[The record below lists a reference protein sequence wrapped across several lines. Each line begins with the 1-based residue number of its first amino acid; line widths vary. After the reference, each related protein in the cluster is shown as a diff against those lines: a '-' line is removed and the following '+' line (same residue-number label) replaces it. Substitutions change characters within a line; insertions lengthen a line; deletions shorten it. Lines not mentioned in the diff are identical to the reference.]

1 MKKLL
6 AIGCFLAL
14 IYGCGSTNEEDLVR
28 NISQGQLIGVVAN
41 NNTYAWK
48 GIPFA
53 QPPVESLRWKA
64 PKAPSKFESIFDASK
79 FADICFQRDGGMTG
93 NEGGWAGSEDC
104 LYLNVWT
111 PD

>member
-28 NISQGQLIGVVAN
+28 NITQGQLIGVVAN

-48 GIPFA
+48 GIPFCLLYT
-53 QPPVESLRWKA
+53 S
-64 PKAPSKFESIFDASK
+64 PSP
-79 FADICFQRDGGMTG
+79 RDGLLSRMPSS
-93 NEGGWAGSEDC
+93 A
-104 LYLNVWT
+104 
-111 PD
+111 